1 MFPRLDGYIWLDF
14 EGLIKYIIPLPKH
27 SAMCPLILK
36 PGNDGFIT
44 EGIKDIRRRMHV
56 NSVKKRPKVNI
67 IPFDFEQL
75 MQNIYHFAPGV
86 QKQIGYN
93 RNSFH
98 SGVITTQDPG

>member
-1 MFPRLDGYIWLDF
+1 
-14 EGLIKYIIPLPKH
+14 
-27 SAMCPLILK
+27 
-36 PGNDGFIT
+36 
-44 EGIKDIRRRMHV
+44 MHV